1 MRTPKLVS
9 MRAWMLICSIV
20 LMAQFS
26 AQAQGIVRGKVFDE
40 QGMGLPG
47 AIIRLKEDPAV
58 GTGTDF
64 DGHYSLEIKS
74 TTPVT
79 LSVSYT
85 GYETQENQVNPIN
98 GEVVLVN
105 FDMAVRGVDIGT
117 EVVVEGKANKA
128 NDYHMERM
136 KQNSATNIDYISQ
149 ETARKAGDSRVSDA
163 VRRVPG
169 VTTVGSFVSVR
180 GLADRYIKTTVNGS
194 RIPTLDPFTNN
205 FRLDLFP
212 TGLIDNLVITKTL
225 NPDLPGDWAGA
236 YLSINTKDYPD
247 QLMVEVSTSFG
258 YTAQTTFRDIITSRK
273 SRTDWLGFDNDLRDI
288 PEGVGR
294 DQTTFPFLVNPGL
307 YEQFVALGLSD
318 DLAAYGITS
327 QSPIPVG
334 GAFHQLALVE
344 LGYLGAAQFNNQE
357 FVNGA
362 IATYNQNHPYQD
374 FFRYY
379 NQDLEDIA
387 FKFGNDTWFTRRD
400 VAPLNVGQTITVGN
414 QKKVFNRDLGFI
426 FGFRYAS
433 TTDYDP
439 NATIQR
445 TLEPEDFTPSDGR
458 DEPSREFLIDMES
471 SVENRGWSALANL
484 SYKLSPNHTIS
495 FLFMPNVNGEN
506 QARRYEGFD
515 DDIVQSSEI
524 LIGDD
529 QIYEE
534 RRQLIYQYS
543 STHYFPA
550 SKIRVDADASYT
562 SGRRNILD
570 FKALDYLYDFS
581 IEQYVFR
588 PTTAPTRI
596 FRYMDE
602 RLLDTRI
609 SAEIPIGDESRP
621 KVKLKIGGA
630 YQRNVRESQQVIYNV
645 RGIGGLIV
653 DDPTELF
660 TPERFRINEFGFTLN
675 YESISN
681 FLDNDI
687 SFSDVMAGFAMAD
700 CQPFKKLRVVGGL
713 RVETTDMLTDIRRYY
728 DLGLPAN
735 DPGRQATAGQLAN
748 PGTIEQVDFLPSVN
762 VIYKLKET
770 DVRISNLRAN
780 VSRSLARPGFRE
792 LSAVAL
798 LDYEF
803 RAAVLGN
810 PSLKMVS
817 ITNYDLRYESYFS
830 NSRSFSVSVFYKDFD
845 NHIELYRT
853 ATGFFSWQNAPNS
866 FIYGLELEGRQKIAE
881 YLDLRG
887 NLTLMKSQTTIFE
900 PVEDTRAMFG
910 QAPYVV
916 NVMAIYTWQK
926 KNVDC
931 TVSFNRQGPK
941 LAVVNSATAL
951 IPDVYEVPRN
961 MLDVRIAKKLGE
973 HFTVSVGAND
983 LLNSPIRRSYDFANG
998 GYLVDF
1004 DRQTFG
1010 TTYNFTF
1017 TYKL

>member
-1 MRTPKLVS
+1 MRLLFTCLFIFTQIWV
-9 MRAWMLICSIV
+9 MN
-20 LMAQFS
+20 
-26 AQAQGIVRGKVFDE
+26 AQGTVRGKVFDE
-40 QGMGLPG
+40 TGMGLPG
-47 AIIRLKEDPAV
+47 AIIRAKEDPAL
-58 GTGTDF
+58 GAGTDF
-64 DGHYSLEIKS
+64 DGNYSIDIKVAS
-74 TTPVT
+74 PVT
-79 LSVSYT
+79 LTVSFT
-85 GYETQENQVNPIN
+85 GYETQELVVNPKG
-98 GEVVLVN
+98 GEVVIAN
-105 FDMAVRGVDIGT
+105 FDMKVKGVDIGT
-117 EVVVEGKANKA
+117 EVVIEGKAKKS
-128 NDYHMERM
+128 NDYFMERM
-136 KQNSATNIDYISQ
+136 KQNSATSIDYISS

-212 TGLIDNLVITKTL
+212 TGLIDNLVITKTM

-247 QLMVEVSTSFG
+247 QLMVEVSTSLGF
-258 YTAQTTFRDIITSRK
+258 TPQTTFRDIVSSKK

-294 DQTTFPFLVNPGL
+294 DQTTFPFVVNPGL
-307 YEQFVALGLSD
+307 YQQFAALGLEGYLSS
-318 DLAAYGITS
+318 YGITS
-327 QSPIPVG
+327 QSPIPTG

-344 LGYLGAAQFNNQE
+344 LGYLGAAQFNNPT
-357 FVNGA
+357 FVNAA
-362 IATYNQNHPYQD
+362 INAYNQDNPYVD

-387 FKFGNDTWFTRRD
+387 FQFDNSNWFTQRFT
-400 VAPLNVGQTITVGN
+400 APLNLGQTVTIGN

-426 FGFRYAS
+426 VGFRYAS

-458 DEPSREFLIDMES
+458 PEPSREYWIDMES

-484 SYKLSPNHTIS
+484 SYKLNNNHTVS
-495 FLFMPNVNGEN
+495 LLFMPNVNGEN

-550 SKIRVDADASYT
+550 SRIRVEADASYT

-581 IEQYVFR
+581 IEQFVFR

-602 RLLDTRI
+602 TLLDSRI
-609 SAEIPIGDESRP
+609 SAEIPFGKEAKP
-621 KVKLKIGGA
+621 KFKLKLGGA
-630 YQRNVRESQQVIYNV
+630 FQSNTRETQQVIYNV

-660 TPERFRINEFGFTLN
+660 TPDRFRINDFGFTLN

-687 SFSDVMAGFAMAD
+687 SFSEVVAGYVMGDYSPA
-700 CQPFKKLRVVGGL
+700 KRLRIVGGA

-748 PGTIEQVDFLPSVN
+748 PGEIQQVDVLPSLN
-762 VIYKLKET
+762 LIFKLKET
-770 DVRISNLRAN
+770 DVRLSNLRFN

-792 LSAVAL
+792 LSTVAL

-810 PSLKMVS
+810 PNLKMVS
-817 ITNYDLRYESYFS
+817 ITNFDLRYENYFS
-830 NSRSFSVSVFYKDFD
+830 NSRSFSVSLFYKDFD

-853 ATGFFSWQNAPNS
+853 TTGFFSWQNAPQS
-866 FIYGLELEGRQKIAE
+866 HIYGLEIEGRQKIRE
-881 YLDLRG
+881 NLDLRG
-887 NLTLMKSQTTIFE
+887 NITLMESQTTIFE
-900 PVEDTRAMFG
+900 PVEDTRSMFG
-910 QAPYVV
+910 QAPYVI

-926 KNVDC
+926 RKVDC
-931 TVSFNRQGPK
+931 TVSYNRQGPK

-961 MLDVRIAKKLGE
+961 VVDFRVAKRFGDHFSASLGA
-973 HFTVSVGAND
+973 TD
-983 LLNSPIRRSYDFANG
+983 LLNSPIRRSYDFVNG

-1010 TTYNFTF
+1010 TTWNFTF